1 MSSPL
6 PEPALHLPH
15 PEPSPLPPPLPG
27 AGINDP
33 QWNLQKINAGGVT
46 YGPAADADPAASV
59 FSRQQHFGYRAGAGT
74 IWDSWFDA
82 PTDRWHL
89 QQINADGGRTDGPM
103 AFSGPFV
110 WTIKNQQHFTYRDG
124 KGVIWDSWYD
134 GHWNLQQINAHGQT
148 DGPPTF
154 GDPFASVYK
163 KQQHFAYRDREGV
176 IWDSWYDGHWNL
188 QQINAGGQTDG
199 PPTAGDPF
207 IWTVSNQQHFT
218 YPDREGV
225 IWDSWY
231 DGHWNLQ
238 QINAGGRTVGPPTA
252 GGPFVSVFGS
262 QQHFAYRDREG
273 VIWDSWY
280 DGHWNLKNINAG
292 GVTTGPAAVGGPF
305 IWVDSRQQHFTY
317 RDQEGT
323 IWDSWFNGNP
333 PPPASG
339 SPSPTGLLRI
349 NAVSIIVDGTQIDE
363 PMPGEAFN
371 MCINVVNVGAGAALA
386 STLTV
391 EATSS
396 DNSYSQTWTPPV
408 PRINPGDG
416 ASVCIPVPALTAGIT
431 YDFNFY
437 DPTTKYLGNESFAL

>member
-1 MSSPL
+1 MSSPP
-6 PEPALHLPH
+6 PEPALKLPH
-15 PEPSPLPPPLPG
+15 PEPPPLPPPLPG

-59 FSRQQHFGYRAGAGT
+59 FSRQQHFGYRAGTGT

-82 PTDRWHL
+82 PTDRWNL

-110 WTIKNQQHFTYRDG
+110 WTIKNQQHFAYRDG
-124 KGVIWDSWYD
+124 K
-134 GHWNLQQINAHGQT
+134 
-148 DGPPTF
+148 
-154 GDPFASVYK
+154 
-163 KQQHFAYRDREGV
+163 
-176 IWDSWYDGHWNL
+176 
-188 QQINAGGQTDG
+188 
-199 PPTAGDPF
+199 
-207 IWTVSNQQHFT
+207 
-218 YPDREGV
+218 
-225 IWDSWY
+225 
-231 DGHWNLQ
+231 
-238 QINAGGRTVGPPTA
+238 
-252 GGPFVSVFGS
+252 
-262 QQHFAYRDREG
+262 G

-292 GVTTGPAAVGGPF
+292 GVTTGPVAVGGPF
-305 IWVDSRQQHFTY
+305 IWIDSRQQHFTY

-333 PPPASG
+333 PPPTSG
-339 SPSPTGLLRI
+339 SPSGTGLLRI
-349 NAVSIIVDGTQIDE
+349 NAVSIIVDGSQIDE
-363 PMPGEAFN
+363 PIPGQAFN

-396 DNSYSQTWTPPV
+396 DNSYSQTWTPAV
-408 PRINPGDG
+408 PRINRGDG
-416 ASVCIPVPALTAGIT
+416 ASVCVPVPALTAGIT

-437 DPTTKYLGNESFAL
+437 DPSTNYLGNESFAL

>member
-6 PEPALHLPH
+6 PEPAPHLPH

-27 AGINDP
+27 TGINDP

-134 GHWNLQQINAHGQT
+134 GHWNLQQINYGGVT
-148 DGPPTF
+148 GGPL
-154 GDPFASVYK
+154 A
-163 KQQHFAYRDREGV
+163 
-176 IWDSWYDGHWNL
+176 
-188 QQINAGGQTDG
+188 
-199 PPTAGDPF
+199 
-207 IWTVSNQQHFT
+207 VS
-218 YPDREGV
+218 D
-225 IWDSWY
+225 
-231 DGHWNLQ
+231 
-238 QINAGGRTVGPPTA
+238 
-252 GGPFVSVFGS
+252 PFVSVFGS
-262 QQHFAYRDREG
+262 EQHFAYRDREG

-333 PPPASG
+333 PPPTSG
-339 SPSPTGLLRI
+339 SSSPTALLRI

-363 PMPGEAFN
+363 PIPGEAFN

-396 DNSYSQTWTPPV
+396 DNSYSQTWTPAV

-437 DPTTKYLGNESFAL
+437 DPSTKYLGNESFAL